1 MTAHK
6 DRAWL
11 RLLLAAALAAGLL
24 LALRA
29 AFAAADALH
38 TLSGG
43 GYSLRAAAPLTDAQ
57 QENAQKAAADQ
68 GLDIAFWG
76 ETSAAVQAKKD
87 PAPATQAAAK
97 GILCA
102 GKPALALGAQYRY
115 GRAPAAAETDACA
128 VSLPLAEALWGGQ
141 DVCGQ
146 TLLWQDRAYTVCGVA
161 EGTSAWLLC
170 PAPEGSAFAM
180 TGIELAGLPA
190 GDPRG
195 AAQTVARAAG
205 LDEGAILLLPG
216 DTLVAAAGLLA
227 WLPLMLAGLALIGKA
242 AALALRRLGPGPARQ
257 GALFAAALGLALAL
271 PQLLAA
277 LPAWLIPNRW
287 SDFTTW
293 QTLLALPAETLQSL
307 LAAPPTVRDIALRR
321 WLLQSAAA
329 TAAAL
334 LMTAAL
340 FAVLRP
346 GKDGG

>member
-1 MTAHK
+1 MTARK
-6 DRAWL
+6 KNAWL
-11 RLLLAAALAAGLL
+11 RLALAAALAAGLL

-43 GYSLRAAAPLTDAQ
+43 YSLRAAAPLSAAQ
-57 QENAQKAAADQ
+57 RENAQKAAAEL

-76 ETSAAVQAKKD
+76 ETQAAVQAKKD

-97 GILCA
+97 GIVCA
-102 GKPALALGAQYRY
+102 GEPALVLGAQYRY

-161 EGTSAWLLC
+161 AGEGAWLLC
-170 PAPEGSAFAM
+170 PAPEGTVFAM
-180 TGIELAGLPA
+180 TGIELANLPA

-205 LDEGAILLLPG
+205 LDEGAVLLPG
-216 DTLVAAAGLLA
+216 GTLAAAARLLA
-227 WLPLMLAGLALIGKA
+227 WLPLALAGLALIGKA
-242 AALALRRLGPGPARQ
+242 TALALRRLGPGPARQ
-257 GALFAAALGLALAL
+257 GALFVAALGLALAL

-287 SDFTTW
+287 SDFDAW

-307 LAAPPTVRDIALRR
+307 LAAPPTVRDIALQRL
-321 WLLQSAAA
+321 LLQSAAA

-334 LMTAAL
+334 LMTAVL
-340 FAVLRP
+340 FCILRP
-346 GKDGG
+346 GKNDG